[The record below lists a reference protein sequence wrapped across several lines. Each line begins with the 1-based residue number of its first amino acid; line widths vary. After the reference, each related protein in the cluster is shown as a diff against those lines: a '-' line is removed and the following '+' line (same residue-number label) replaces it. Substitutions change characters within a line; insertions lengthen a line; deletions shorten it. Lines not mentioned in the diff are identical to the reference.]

1 MKILTAPE
9 LGNDTGLSV
18 FLAGS
23 IEMDKAADWQR
34 QTIDHL
40 AQHENA
46 KDLTVFN
53 PRRKAWD
60 SSWVQ
65 TIDNPKFAEQV
76 NWELD
81 HLDQA
86 SVVFIYFQAD
96 TKSPISL
103 MELGLVAGR
112 GIADI
117 NPIVVVCPE
126 GFWRRGNVQIVCE
139 RYGIP
144 CLDTLG
150 EGFQFLDEAIADIA
164 KRR

>member
-9 LGNDTGLSV
+9 LSKDTGLSV

-23 IEMDKAADWQR
+23 IEMDKAEDWQLK
-34 QTIDHL
+34 TIERLKNHK
-40 AQHENA
+40 NA
-46 KDLTVFN
+46 NELTVFN

-60 SSWVQ
+60 PTWEQS
-65 TIDNPKFAEQV
+65 IDNPKFAEQV

-81 HLDQA
+81 HIDQA

-139 RYGIP
+139 RHGIP
-144 CLDTLG
+144 CCDTLD
-150 EGFQFLDEAIADIA
+150 EGFTELEEAIASIA
-164 KRR
+164 ARR

>member
-9 LGNDTGLSV
+9 LSKDTGLSV

-23 IEMDKAADWQR
+23 IEMDKAEDWQR
-34 QTIDHL
+34 RTLEHL
-40 AQHENA
+40 QNHKNA
-46 KDLTVFN
+46 NELTVFN

-60 SSWVQ
+60 PTWKQ
-65 TIDNPKFAEQV
+65 EITNPKFAEQV

-86 SVVFIYFQAD
+86 SVVFIYFQPD

-117 NPIVVVCPE
+117 NPIVVVCPD

-144 CLDTLG
+144 CLDTLD
-150 EGFQFLDEAIADIA
+150 EGFEALDEAVADIA